1 MKSLLAIVI
10 CLVIGL
16 MFWQPESK
24 EDSFDAAISY
34 QINEALQQPPDADGT
49 QDSGSNFIEDLA
61 GGTNRRLSER
71 QIQAYLKNLAKKKK
85 AGVRFWWLKNKK
97 VIAASA
103 FGTDNSHH
111 FVNGY
116 LVGYAPFETAQLWVP
131 HYTVAMRLRY
141 QMDSKQYGGLR
152 DVWQNSKQAFF
163 NTRGDCEDHAL
174 VIADWL
180 IEMGV
185 DARVALG
192 KFKKSGHAWVVVF
205 MDDQVFLLEA
215 TNKQKRKHWRH
226 YPLADLA
233 SGYYPN
239 YMFNRDYF
247 WVNTGSEITTDYT
260 GRHWAKRSRYFLSD
274 QN

>member
-16 MFWQPESK
+16 IIWRPEPK
-24 EDSFDAAISY
+24 EDSVDAAISH
-34 QINEALQQPPDADGT
+34 QINAALQQSSETDETRAG
-49 QDSGSNFIEDLA
+49 GNNYIEDLTA
-61 GGTNRRLSER
+61 RPGRRLSER
-71 QIQAYLKNLAKKKK
+71 QIQAYLKNLTKKKR

-97 VIAASA
+97 IIAASA

-116 LVGYAPFETAQLWVP
+116 LVGYAPFEATNLWVP
-131 HYTVAMRLRY
+131 HYTIAMRLKY
-141 QMDSKQYGGLR
+141 QLDSKQYGGLR

-174 VIADWL
+174 AITDWL

-192 KFKKSGHAWVVVF
+192 KYNKSGHAWVVVF
-205 MDDQVFLLEA
+205 IDDQVFLLEA
-215 TNKQKRKHWRH
+215 TNKQRRRHWRH
-226 YPLADLA
+226 YPLADLT
-233 SGYYPN
+233 SGYYPK

-247 WVNTGSEITTDYT
+247 WVNTGNEITTDYT
-260 GRHWAKRSRYFLSD
+260 GRHWARRSRYVVSE
-274 QN
+274 